1 MSETFHYQS
10 TFGAKTPWGDTVT
23 WREGEKPI
31 FWVTEAHILGS
42 LGREPTHKD
51 ILILTNE
58 RILCVNQQGMSP
70 GLPGVLM
77 QVNLEDVL
85 LATRADYGPLRII
98 ERGRG
103 SIEIEST
110 DNEGLENAPRM
121 INEAVST
128 RKAEL
133 RTLLEKE
140 VAVVGLDFPRLMNIL
155 QGAGIVVG
163 KLMCHSCGSQIDVP
177 KTGGSAECEYCG
189 RIVYAR
195 ETVTRLKEATY

>member
-1 MSETFHYQS
+1 MPPFHYQS
-10 TFGAKTPWGDTVT
+10 TFGAKTPWGDTVV

-31 FWVTEAHILGS
+31 FWVTEARILES
-42 LGREPTHKD
+42 LGREPMHRDT
-51 ILILTNE
+51 LIVTNQ
-58 RILCVNQQGMSP
+58 RILYINQQDMSP
-70 GLPGVLM
+70 SQPAALT

-85 LATRADYGPLRII
+85 LATRTDYGPLRII
-98 ERGRG
+98 VRGRE
-103 SIEIEST
+103 SMEIEST
-110 DNEGLENAPRM
+110 DNGRLGDAPRV

-163 KLMCHSCGSQIDVP
+163 KLMCYSCGSQIDVP
-177 KTGGSAECEYCG
+177 KTGGSAECEFCG
-189 RIVYAR
+189 RVVYAR